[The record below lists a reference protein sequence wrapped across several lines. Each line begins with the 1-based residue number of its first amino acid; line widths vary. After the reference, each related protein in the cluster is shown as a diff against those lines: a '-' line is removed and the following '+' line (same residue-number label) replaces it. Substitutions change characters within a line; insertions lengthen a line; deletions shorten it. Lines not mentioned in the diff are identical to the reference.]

1 MTRSSEHGS
10 PFAGIRTLA
19 AEISGRMEPPAFYRD
34 KERQITGSRDR
45 LSRSDQ
51 VRFARDL
58 ILERGGAFGHG
69 FLHAERVAI
78 EAGAIIY
85 SELGFGGD
93 GDRLVDG
100 VLVAGYLH
108 DLRRDEKNHPERAA
122 EEVREIF
129 RDRLGER
136 VLDMVV
142 FAIRGHEAFKDRLL
156 VDDAEFML
164 CADALYD
171 ADKFR
176 WGPDNFTETL
186 WNMAESMKIDI
197 SAVMGHYEKG
207 IKGIIRIKD
216 TFRTETG
223 RKYGPGF
230 IDAGLKIGEEL
241 YGLYRQNQ
249 L

>member
-1 MTRSSEHGS
+1 
-10 PFAGIRTLA
+10 
-19 AEISGRMEPPAFYRD
+19 MEPPAFYRD
-34 KERQITGSRDR
+34 KARQITESRDR
-45 LSRSDQ
+45 LERSDQ

-58 ILERGGAFGHG
+58 IRERGGAFGHG
-69 FLHAERVAI
+69 FLHAERVAV
-78 EAGAIIY
+78 EAGAIVY
-85 SELGFGGD
+85 SELGFGVES
-93 GDRLVDG
+93 DRLAGV

-108 DLRRDEKNHPERAA
+108 DLRRDEKDHPEKAA
-122 EEVREIF
+122 GEVREIF
-129 RDRLGER
+129 RDRIDER
-136 VLDMVV
+136 LLDMVV
-142 FAIRGHEAFKDRLL
+142 FAIRGHEAFKERLL

-186 WNMAESMKIDI
+186 WNMAESMKIGI

-241 YGLYRQNQ
+241 YGLYRKNQ